1 VYVFLI
7 GSLFKRADQFAFDL
21 LDRRSHMNFFFI
33 NIYGSPLI
41 LFLLIFILVSNILL
55 YTNKNNSIHNFLY
68 NY

>member
-41 LFLLIFILVSNILL
+41 LFNILV
-55 YTNKNNSIHNFLY
+55 NFY
-68 NY
+68 PCFKYFIVYKQK